1 MKVELLDIRKKPATK
16 WKIPLYKVHVEKDD
30 VRIVSKVIKRG
41 SYWAIGPEIEEFENK
56 LADYVGTDYCV
67 TLNSGTSAGHAALIA
82 SGVKQNDQVIV
93 PSFTFISTA
102 NWVKMVNAKLKFCDI
117 EEQTLGMDPN
127 QIKKKISKQTKV
139 IMPVHYAGLP
149 CQINEIAKIAK
160 SKKILLIEDA
170 AEAIGATAN
179 NKKIGTFGD
188 LAIFSFAGNKVLTTG
203 EGGAITTN
211 SKKIYEKLKLIRSH
225 GRLDTHNYFSSIEK
239 PNYISLGY
247 NWRMS
252 SITAAIGISQLSKID
267 KLIMLRRKKAKY
279 LSMRLEKFKHI
290 KLHKESKGFTHAYQ
304 LYSIRL
310 SSKNERDRMI
320 KFLAQKGI
328 MSKVF
333 FHPIHKSKFYQN
345 DKTNYSK
352 NLQTTEFVSN
362 TILSLPMFPD
372 LKLEEMKYMIDS
384 ISEFFEISK

>member
-1 MKVELLDIRKKPATK
+1 MDIRKKPATK

-30 VRIVSKVIKRG
+30 VNSVSKVIKRG
-41 SYWAIGPEIEEFENK
+41 SYWAIGPEIQEFENK
-56 LADYVGTDYCV
+56 LADYIGTNYCV
-67 TLNSGTSAGHAALIA
+67 SFNSGTSAGHAALIA
-82 SGVKQNDQVIV
+82 TGINPNDQIIV

-102 NWVKMVNAKLKFCDI
+102 NWVKMVNSKLRFCDI
-117 EEQTLGMDPN
+117 EEKTLGMNPD
-127 QIKKKISKQTKV
+127 QIKKKISKKTKV

-170 AEAIGATAN
+170 AEAIGASVN
-179 NKKIGTFGD
+179 NKKVGTFGD

-225 GRLDTHNYFSSIEK
+225 GRLDIHNYFSSIEK

-252 SITAAIGISQLSKID
+252 SITAAIGTSQLSKIE
-267 KLIMLRRKKAKY
+267 KLLTMRRRKAKY
-279 LSMRLEKFKHI
+279 LSNRLEKFEHI
-290 KLHKESKGFTHAYQ
+290 KLHKEPKGFTHAYQ

-310 SSKNERDRMI
+310 SSKNERDKMI

-333 FHPIHKSKFYQN
+333 FHPIHKSRFYQN
-345 DKTNYSK
+345 DKNNYTDD
-352 NLQTTEFVSN
+352 LQTTESVSN

-372 LKLEEMKYMIDS
+372 LKLEEIKYMVNS

>member
-1 MKVELLDIRKKPATK
+1 MGNR
-16 WKIPLYKVHVEKDD
+16 
-30 VRIVSKVIKRG
+30 S
-41 SYWAIGPEIEEFENK
+41 EIEEFENK
-56 LADYVGTDYCV
+56 LANYIGTNFCV
-67 TLNSGTSAGHAALIA
+67 TFNSGTSAGHAALIA
-82 SGVKQNDQVIV
+82 AGIKQNDQIIV

-117 EEQTLGMDPN
+117 EEETLGIDPN
-127 QIKKKISKQTKV
+127 HIKKNISKQTKV

-170 AEAIGATAN
+170 AEAIGATVN
-179 NKKIGTFGD
+179 NKKVGTFGD

-252 SITAAIGISQLSKID
+252 SITAAIGISQLSKIN
-267 KLIMLRRKKAKY
+267 KLIMLRRKKANY
-279 LSMRLEKFKHI
+279 LSTRLEKFEHI
-290 KLHKESKGFTHAYQ
+290 KLHKEPKGFTHAYQ

-320 KFLAQKGI
+320 EFLAQKGI

-345 DKTNYSK
+345 DKNNYST

>member
-1 MKVELLDIRKKPATK
+1 LDIRKKPATK

-30 VRIVSKVIKRG
+30 VNIVSKVIKRG
-41 SYWAIGPEIEEFENK
+41 SYWAIGPEIEEFEKK
-56 LADYVGTDYCV
+56 LADYIGTDFCV
-67 TLNSGTSAGHAALIA
+67 SFNSGTSAGHAALI
-82 SGVKQNDQVIV
+82 STGVKPNDQIIV

-102 NWVKMVNAKLKFCDI
+102 NWVKMVNAKLRFCDI
-117 EEQTLGMDPN
+117 EEKTLGMNPE
-127 QIKKKISKQTKV
+127 QIKKKISKKTKV

-170 AEAIGATAN
+170 AEAIGASVN
-179 NKKIGTFGD
+179 NKKVGTFGD

-225 GRLDTHNYFSSIEK
+225 GRLDIHNYFSSIEK
-239 PNYISLGY
+239 PNYVSLGY

-252 SITAAIGISQLSKID
+252 SITAAIGISQLAKIE
-267 KLIMLRRKKAKY
+267 KLLTLRRKKAKY
-279 LSMRLEKFKHI
+279 LSTRLEKFEHI
-290 KLHKESKGFTHAYQ
+290 RLHEEPKGFTHAFQ

-310 SSKNERDRMI
+310 SNRNDRDRMI
-320 KFLAQKGI
+320 EFLAQKGI

-333 FHPIHKSKFYQN
+333 FHPIHKSKFYEN
-345 DKTNYSK
+345 DKKNYSK
-352 NLQTTEFVSN
+352 DLQTTEFISD

-372 LKLEEMKYMIDS
+372 LKLEEMRYMIDS
-384 ISEFFEISK
+384 IGEFFEISK

>member
-1 MKVELLDIRKKPATK
+1 
-16 WKIPLYKVHVEKDD
+16 
-30 VRIVSKVIKRG
+30 
-41 SYWAIGPEIEEFENK
+41 
-56 LADYVGTDYCV
+56 
-67 TLNSGTSAGHAALIA
+67 
-82 SGVKQNDQVIV
+82 
-93 PSFTFISTA
+93 
-102 NWVKMVNAKLKFCDI
+102 MVNAKLKFCDI
-117 EEQTLGMDPN
+117 EEETLGIDPN
-127 QIKKKISKQTKV
+127 HIKKNISKQTKV

-170 AEAIGATAN
+170 AEAIGATVN
-179 NKKIGTFGD
+179 NKKVGTFGD

-252 SITAAIGISQLSKID
+252 SITAAIGISQLSKIN
-267 KLIMLRRKKAKY
+267 KLIMLRRKKANY
-279 LSMRLEKFKHI
+279 LSTRLEKFEHI
-290 KLHKESKGFTHAYQ
+290 KLHKEPKGFTHAYQ

-320 KFLAQKGI
+320 EFLAQKGI
-328 MSKVF
+328 LVCEYPAF
-333 FHPIHKSKFYQN
+333 
-345 DKTNYSK
+345 
-352 NLQTTEFVSN
+352 
-362 TILSLPMFPD
+362 
-372 LKLEEMKYMIDS
+372 
-384 ISEFFEISK
+384 SEFWGPEVQDIRLNYHPCEFLHSVHAAMQDDWLQRIQSCLPHLSAQKPSPGRL

>member
-1 MKVELLDIRKKPATK
+1 
-16 WKIPLYKVHVEKDD
+16 
-30 VRIVSKVIKRG
+30 
-41 SYWAIGPEIEEFENK
+41 
-56 LADYVGTDYCV
+56 
-67 TLNSGTSAGHAALIA
+67 
-82 SGVKQNDQVIV
+82 
-93 PSFTFISTA
+93 
-102 NWVKMVNAKLKFCDI
+102 
-117 EEQTLGMDPN
+117 
-127 QIKKKISKQTKV
+127 
-139 IMPVHYAGLP
+139 MPVHYAGLP

-170 AEAIGATAN
+170 AEAIGATVN
-179 NKKIGTFGD
+179 NKKVGTFGD

-252 SITAAIGISQLSKID
+252 SITAAIGISQLSKIN
-267 KLIMLRRKKAKY
+267 KLIILRRKKANY
-279 LSMRLEKFKHI
+279 LSTRLEKFEHI
-290 KLHKESKGFTHAYQ
+290 KLHKEPKGFTHAYQ

-320 KFLAQKGI
+320 EFLAQKGI

-345 DKTNYSK
+345 DKNNYSK

>member
-1 MKVELLDIRKKPATK
+1 MDIRKKPATK

-30 VRIVSKVIKRG
+30 VNSVSKVIKRG
-41 SYWAIGPEIEEFENK
+41 SYWAIGPEIQEFENK
-56 LADYVGTDYCV
+56 LADYIGTNYCV
-67 TLNSGTSAGHAALIA
+67 TFNSGTSAGHAALFATGINP
-82 SGVKQNDQVIV
+82 NDQIIV

-102 NWVKMVNAKLKFCDI
+102 NWVKMVNAKLRFCDI
-117 EEQTLGMDPN
+117 EEKTLGMNPD
-127 QIKKKISKQTKV
+127 QIKKKISKKTKV

-170 AEAIGATAN
+170 AEAIGASVN
-179 NKKIGTFGD
+179 NKKVGTFGD

-225 GRLDTHNYFSSIEK
+225 GRLDIHNYFSSIEK

-252 SITAAIGISQLSKID
+252 SITAAIGTSQLSKIE
-267 KLIMLRRKKAKY
+267 KLLTMRRRKAKY
-279 LSMRLEKFKHI
+279 LSNRLEKFEHI
-290 KLHKESKGFTHAYQ
+290 KLHKEPKGFTHAYQ

-310 SSKNERDRMI
+310 SSKNERDKMI

-333 FHPIHKSKFYQN
+333 FHPIHKSRFYQN
-345 DKTNYSK
+345 DKNNYTDD
-352 NLQTTEFVSN
+352 LQTTESVSN

-372 LKLEEMKYMIDS
+372 LKLEEIKYMVNS